1 MGGARPLYVR
11 SSFPQSSSMDRAG
24 TGFSMDV
31 VRERIRETWQVLDDA
46 DIEQSGGSLDKLV
59 SVISLKT
66 GQPRAEIR
74 KELRRI
80 FAV

>member
-1 MGGARPLYVR
+1 ME
-11 SSFPQSSSMDRAG
+11 RAE

-31 VRERIRETWQVLDDA
+31 VRERIRETWQVLDEA
-46 DIEQSGGSLDKLV
+46 DIEKSGGSLDKLV

-66 GQPRAEIR
+66 GQPRAEVR

-80 FAV
+80 FAG

>member
-1 MGGARPLYVR
+1 ME
-11 SSFPQSSSMDRAG
+11 RAG

-31 VRERIRETWQVLDDA
+31 VRERIRATWQVVDEA

-59 SVISLKT
+59 TVISVKA
-66 GQPRAEIR
+66 GQPRAEVR

-80 FAV
+80 FAG